1 MPRYLF
7 EARYSTEGA
16 QGLLAKGGTAR
27 KNALSQMA
35 KALGGRLEAFY
46 FAFGD
51 TDAFVIAELPDN
63 ETAAA
68 LSLTV
73 SASGAASVRTRVLI
87 TPAEMDK
94 AAKISVPYRPP
105 GR

>member
-7 EARYSTEGA
+7 QARYTTEGA

-27 KNALSQMA
+27 KNAVAQMA
-35 KALGGRLEAFY
+35 KALGGRLESFY

-51 TDAFVIAELPDN
+51 TDVFAIAELPDN
-63 ETAAA
+63 ESAAA

-73 SASGAASVRTRVLI
+73 GASGAASVSTRVLI

-105 GR
+105 GQ

>member
-1 MPRYLF
+1 MPRYMLT
-7 EARYSTEGA
+7 AKYTTEGVR
-16 QGLLAKGGTAR
+16 GLLAKGGTAR
-27 KNALSQMA
+27 KNAVAQMV

-51 TDAFVIAELPDN
+51 TDVFAIAELPDN

-68 LSLTV
+68 VALAV
-73 SASGAASVRTRVLI
+73 SASGAVSVSTRVLL
-87 TPAEMDK
+87 TPAEVDK

-105 GR
+105 GQ

>member
-16 QGLLAKGGTAR
+16 RGLLAKGGTAR
-27 KNALSQMA
+27 KNAVAQMA
-35 KALGGRLEAFY
+35 KALGGRLESFY

-51 TDAFVIAELPDN
+51 TDAFVVAELPDN
-63 ETAAA
+63 ESAAA
-68 LSLTV
+68 VSLTI
-73 SASGAASVRTRVLI
+73 SASGAASVTTRVLI

-105 GR
+105 GQ